1 MKSVFV
7 FIGSVFAFDNQQG
20 ETISLLQ
27 THATKWHVADAMVKS
42 DEVFVAKWADG
53 FNKCREQPQG
63 TMSSC
68 RIVHRRH
75 LVDSD
80 RECALVAAR
89 DSDHPDTFN
98 YYKAP
103 GSSKGACWLLR
114 CAGTNMRFTRRVRK
128 PWETYSRYC
137 GLPSVSKN
145 ITVTCGKGK
154 EDLVESSAP
163 VTFPPPRAHACA
175 SPLNFGRGMK
185 GNNLAGLGP
194 GRGSRTMR
202 FREVLPGVD
211 LRIQTTDQYKPTNTK
226 RNGRYKRWGGA
237 VNVGPNTD
245 THFLFSFV
253 NSSDGRRR
261 VMVDSFMFTVSIPQQ
276 ILYVNLD
283 FKFEDLSCC
292 QV

>member
-1 MKSVFV
+1 
-7 FIGSVFAFDNQQG
+7 
-20 ETISLLQ
+20 
-27 THATKWHVADAMVKS
+27 
-42 DEVFVAKWADG
+42 
-53 FNKCREQPQG
+53 
-63 TMSSC
+63 
-68 RIVHRRH
+68 
-75 LVDSD
+75 
-80 RECALVAAR
+80 
-89 DSDHPDTFN
+89 
-98 YYKAP
+98 
-103 GSSKGACWLLR
+103 
-114 CAGTNMRFTRRVRK
+114 MRFTRRVRK

-163 VTFPPPRAHACA
+163 LTFPPPRVHACA

-261 VMVDSFMFTVSIPQQ
+261 VMVDSFMFTVFDLDQVAGCQSRTFVEASGYSAYYLSDDTELVVKTDTSDLQHHGPVTTFKSSVIGNGRDNPRTPGTLTPKQAKRAVSFLYERVRQFSMGFGVTEGSQGRLLVFGGVSSITDGLCAEAQK
-276 ILYVNLD
+276 L
-283 FKFEDLSCC
+283 E
-292 QV
+292 QVR